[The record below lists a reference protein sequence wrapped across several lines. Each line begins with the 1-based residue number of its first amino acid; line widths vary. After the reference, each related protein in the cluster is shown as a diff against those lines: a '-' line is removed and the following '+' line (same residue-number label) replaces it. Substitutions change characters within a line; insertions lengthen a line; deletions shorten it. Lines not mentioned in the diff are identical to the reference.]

1 MRYNESKPVE
11 FYRYSNYIMSHE
23 SEHVFNPGYTVS
35 NTLLYILSKLCVDF
49 PFLLDWLIANK

>member
-1 MRYNESKPVE
+1 MRYNENKPVE

-23 SEHVFNPGYTVS
+23 WEHVFNPGYTVS

-49 PFLLDWLIANK
+49 PFLLD